1 MKANRGARVLLR
13 MTRFASWTL
22 FLAAVRTALGH
33 VNLRLALYLPLS
45 MIVLNRIVLFA
56 TAATLVIGQQ
66 IVFDSSQDPDSPW
79 TTFPHPISRVAV
91 IGAGPAGLQAA
102 AHLIAAN
109 LTVRLFERA
118 PAPGGNWFYTKDT
131 PARETYPG
139 VPLKETEPLP
149 EDLPATIYYE
159 EGDGGIRLEDR
170 WKQHWQPRPVW
181 YDLHTNTPA
190 AIHKLPGINYPP
202 NIPWSVSVHDVQ
214 RHVRAYASLHGLN
227 SNDESES
234 SAPITSY
241 STVVEKVQKRNSTA
255 WTLTLRRLERLHESN
270 RIKADLWTEDFDAVV
285 VAAGPCTTPHVPAI
299 EGIGNWSVATLDGRY
314 PMQHSQSY
322 RHPERYSGKTVLI
335 VGASVSAD
343 IARSIAP
350 FVRRLIISVRP
361 SPARRAYGFDILLR
375 FPEKTELIPEISSF
389 DPLDGFD
396 QGIKNGKIRLANGTV
411 LEGVD
416 EIILATGYRPN
427 TFLPDLVDPLKLDN
441 LHWTG
446 HYIHDPTLAY
456 AYAARPWTH
465 GKYQSY
471 GFAKVWTGTARL
483 PSRKQM
489 WQDHQA
495 GKYKFGVAIDI
506 LPQEALAR
514 QYIAWLNSESLE
526 LGGPLVEPLPA
537 EAREIFTYFVNAHW
551 GHNFLSYD
559 DYTRFDNLPASEW
572 PKPGPPSLQY
582 NMLSEW

>member
-1 MKANRGARVLLR
+1 MPSCTL
-13 MTRFASWTL
+13 WTP
-22 FLAAVRTALGH
+22 FLTAVRTALGH
-33 VNLRLALYLPLS
+33 VNLRHDLALYLPLT
-45 MIVLNRIVLFA
+45 MVVLNRIVSFG
-56 TAATLVIGQQ
+56 TAIALVIGQQ
-66 IVFDSSQDPDSPW
+66 VVFDSSPDPDSPW
-79 TTFPHPISRVAV
+79 TTFPHPISRIAV

-118 PAPGGNWFYTKDT
+118 PSPGGNWFYTEDT
-131 PARETYPG
+131 PARETYPRVIIVKG
-139 VPLKETEPLP
+139 VPLKGTEPFP
-149 EDLPATIYYE
+149 DELPATIYYE
-159 EGDGGIRLEDR
+159 EGDDGVRLEDR
-170 WKQHWQPRPVW
+170 WKEHWQPRPVW

-255 WTLTLRRLERLHESN
+255 WTLTLRRLEQLHESK

-285 VAAGPCTTPHVPAI
+285 VAAGSYTTPHVPAI
-299 EGIGNWSVATLDGRY
+299 EGIGNWSMAMLDGRY

-335 VGASVSAD
+335 VGASISAAD

-361 SPARRAYGFDILLR
+361 NPARKAYGFDILLR
-375 FPEKTELIPEISSF
+375 FPEKTELIPEISSFDPF

-427 TFLPDLVDPLKLDN
+427 TFLPDLVDPLKLND

-456 AYAARPWTH
+456 AYGESNITH
-465 GKYQSY
+465 
-471 GFAKVWTGTARL
+471 
-483 PSRKQM
+483 
-489 WQDHQA
+489 
-495 GKYKFGVAIDI
+495 
-506 LPQEALAR
+506 
-514 QYIAWLNSESLE
+514 
-526 LGGPLVEPLPA
+526 PL
-537 EAREIFTYFVNAHW
+537 
-551 GHNFLSYD
+551 
-559 DYTRFDNLPASEW
+559 
-572 PKPGPPSLQY
+572 
-582 NMLSEW
+582 

>member
-1 MKANRGARVLLR
+1 MV
-13 MTRFASWTL
+13 
-22 FLAAVRTALGH
+22 
-33 VNLRLALYLPLS
+33 
-45 MIVLNRIVLFA
+45 VLNRIVSFG
-56 TAATLVIGQQ
+56 TAIALVIGQQ
-66 IVFDSSQDPDSPW
+66 VVFDSSQDPDSPW

-118 PAPGGNWFYTKDT
+118 PSPGGNWFYTEDT
-131 PARETYPG
+131 PAREAYPG
-139 VPLKETEPLP
+139 VPLKGTEPFP
-149 EDLPATIYYE
+149 DELPATIYYE
-159 EGDGGIRLEDR
+159 EGDDGVRLEDR
-170 WKQHWQPRPVW
+170 WKEHWQPRPVW

-255 WTLTLRRLERLHESN
+255 WTLTLRRLERLHESK

-299 EGIGNWSVATLDGRY
+299 EGIGNWSMAMLDGRY

-335 VGASVSAD
+335 VGASVSAAD
-343 IARSIAP
+343 IARNIGP
-350 FVRRLIISVRP
+350 FVRRLIISVRS
-361 SPARRAYGFDILLR
+361 SPGRRAYGFDILLR

-389 DPLDGFD
+389 DSLDGFD

-416 EIILATGYRPN
+416 EVGSLFSFSLAQLSFLPLAT
-427 TFLPDLVDPLKLDN
+427 
-441 LHWTG
+441 
-446 HYIHDPTLAY
+446 
-456 AYAARPWTH
+456 ARTPSSLTSHPWTI
-465 GKYQSY
+465 GRYPSY
-471 GFAKVWTGTARL
+471 GLAKVWTGTARL

-495 GKYKFGVAIDI
+495 GKYKFGIIIDF
-506 LPQEALAR
+506 LPQE
-514 QYIAWLNSESLE
+514 AWLNSESLE
-526 LGGPLVEPLPA
+526 LGGPLVEPLPV

-551 GHNFLSYD
+551 GHNVLSHD

-572 PKPGPPSLQY
+572 PKSGPPSLQY
-582 NMLSEW
+582 NMLHGEIGQFNFTTALLPKHIPSYSYD